1 MYCFTLILS
10 SMNTQKIIGIGVV
23 VLGLTLTAAIA
34 PQYINASDH
43 DDGEVDTKGRNRNLT
58 DLFVFREQ
66 DQNPAAS
73 QDDLIFVMNTNPRSL
88 PRQQYYFS
96 DSAQYTFKIGRVADK
111 NATPTGKENVS
122 LRFTFS
128 PPNASGQQEITIT
141 SFRDGRKFEA
151 KGKTTPLNKD
161 PILNQISLGGSKMT
175 VFAGLRED
183 PFFFDVE
190 QYFRVRAG
198 ALDIGPDVGFLPP
211 EKALDF
217 TKGYNVNTIV
227 VRVPRSYLQGSTP
240 TETFDVWERILVK
253 DPQTGEFSQF
263 ERLARPVINEGLVV
277 TNDFLNAFN
286 QIPPTAD
293 LSAAAAPVRAEA
305 KKTLIAFGN
314 TPARAD
320 ALLNAFLPDVM
331 RIDTTQPSNYDVTI
345 PATCLNAKGSPICGR
360 KLTDDVVDLTLKVV
374 TNNPAAT
381 DNVSYAGAPGNP
393 AQGHSPLVPVFPYLA
408 LPN

>member
-1 MYCFTLILS
+1 
-10 SMNTQKIIGIGVV
+10 
-23 VLGLTLTAAIA
+23 LG
-34 PQYINASDH
+34 
-43 DDGEVDTKGRNRNLT
+43 
-58 DLFVFREQ
+58 
-66 DQNPAAS
+66 
-73 QDDLIFVMNTNPRSL
+73 
-88 PRQQYYFS
+88 
-96 DSAQYTFKIGRVADK
+96 K
-111 NATPTGKENVS
+111 N
-122 LRFTFS
+122 
-128 PPNASGQQEITIT
+128 
-141 SFRDGRKFEA
+141 
-151 KGKTTPLNKD
+151 
-161 PILNQISLGGSKMT
+161 
-175 VFAGLRED
+175 
-183 PFFFDVE
+183 
-190 QYFRVRAG
+190 
-198 ALDIGPDVGFLPP
+198 
-211 EKALDF
+211 
-217 TKGYNVNTIV
+217 
-227 VRVPRSYLQGSTP
+227 
-240 TETFDVWERILVK
+240 LVK
-253 DPQTGEFSQF
+253 DPQTGKFSQF

-305 KKTLIAFGN
+305 KKTLVAFGN

-320 ALLNAFLPDVM
+320 ALLNAFLPDLM